1 MSDTLVLVHGFPLD
15 GSMWDFQDGAL
26 SGVVQ
31 VLAPSLPG
39 FGGSSPAAGSTM
51 TMDAAAKAVFA
62 AMDAASADSAVV
74 CGLSMGGYVGFEM
87 WRQQPQRFRGLVLA
101 NTKAGAD
108 DDAGRQRRLDLAARL
123 ESEGN
128 GFLVESPGP
137 LLSEGASDKLW
148 GEVRSIVGAQ
158 PAASIAA
165 AARGMAERP
174 DSTGDL
180 ASISVP
186 TMVIVSSG
194 DTLIPAEVTAPMAD
208 LVTDATLETIDGAGH
223 LSNIEAPGEFTML
236 LERHLT
242 VCGLL

>member
-1 MSDTLVLVHGFPLD
+1 MSDTLVLIHGFPLD

-39 FGGSSPAAGSTM
+39 FGGSPAAGPTM
-51 TMDAAAKAVFA
+51 TMDAAARAVFA
-62 AMDAASADSAVV
+62 AMDAANADSAVV
-74 CGLSMGGYVGFEM
+74 CGISMGGYVAFEM

-101 NTKAGAD
+101 NTRSGAD
-108 DDAGRQRRLDLAARL
+108 DDAGRQRRLDLSARL
-123 ESEGN
+123 EAEGN

-137 LLSEGASDKLW
+137 LLSDSAGEELW
-148 GEVRSIVGAQ
+148 GDVRSIVAAQ

-186 TMVIVSSG
+186 AMVITSSG
-194 DTLIPAEVTAPMAD
+194 DTLIPANVTAPMAD
-208 LVTDATLETIDGAGH
+208 LITDATLETIDGAGH
-223 LSNIEAPGEFTML
+223 LSNMESPGEFTML

>member
-1 MSDTLVLVHGFPLD
+1 MTDTLVLIHGFPLD
-15 GSMWDFQDGAL
+15 GTMWDFQDGAL
-26 SGVVQ
+26 SGTVQ

-39 FGGSSPAAGSTM
+39 FGGTPPAGSTM
-51 TMDAAAKAVFA
+51 TMDSAARSVFA
-62 AMDAASADSAVV
+62 ALDAAGSQQAVV
-74 CGLSMGGYVGFEM
+74 CGISMGGYVAMEM
-87 WRQQPQRFRGLVLA
+87 WRQAPHRFQGLVLA
-101 NTKAGAD
+101 NTRSGAD

-123 ESEGN
+123 DAEGN

-137 LLSEGASDKLW
+137 LLSEGAGDELWSD
-148 GEVRSIVGAQ
+148 VRAIVGAQ

-186 TMVIVSSG
+186 TMVITSTG
-194 DTLIPAEVTAPMAD
+194 DTLIPADVSSPMAD
-208 LVTDATLETIDGAGH
+208 LIPDATLEAIEDAGH
-223 LSNIEAPGEFTML
+223 LSNMEAPGEFTML